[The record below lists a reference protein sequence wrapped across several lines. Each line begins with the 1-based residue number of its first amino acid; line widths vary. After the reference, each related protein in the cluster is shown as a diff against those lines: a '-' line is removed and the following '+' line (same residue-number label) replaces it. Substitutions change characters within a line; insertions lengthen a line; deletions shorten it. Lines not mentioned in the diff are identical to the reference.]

1 MATKTKTEAPAA
13 DQPPVDRAL
22 PGFRLCV
29 LGKIGGARKRRMYT
43 LHAVD
48 YEAAWEAAPP
58 IFEEMA
64 KEFDKDSDIFTQI
77 GQPLDEQRAQVEAG
91 LRDPKNGAAGAQGRR
106 QGRPQGRQGR
116 ESAQGERSAR
126 RGAARPASARS
137 ASARRPAA
145 RRVGLTHG
153 PRPTARPI
161 FDPPM

>member
-91 LRDPKNGAAGAQGRR
+91 LRDPKTGRLV
-106 QGRPQGRQGR
+106 PK
-116 ESAQGERSAR
+116 AVVK
-126 RGAARPASARS
+126 AARKAAKAAKAPKVSEAPAEVP
-137 ASARRPAA
+137 PAPQA
-145 RRVGLTHG
+145 
-153 PRPTARPI
+153 PAQQAPA
-161 FDPPM
+161 DQPPAE